1 MNNVI
6 LVIIFFK
13 VSTINLVR
21 GDNSRANLCLKVYSF
36 LHFSLDGNWWLAYS
50 KTRMHVI
57 ESLFG
62 RLGDQN
68 KGYINFKQ

>member
-13 VSTINLVR
+13 VSMMDLVR
-21 GDNSRANLCLKVYSF
+21 HDNSIADLCLKTYSF
-36 LHFSLDGNWWLAYS
+36 LCFSLDGNWWLS
-50 KTRMHVI
+50 FPDKDTFVN
-57 ESLFG
+57 ESWFS

-68 KGYINFKQ
+68 KEYLNL